1 MARARCHDLDPAV
14 ELDYDMTQDPGLSP
28 VLAGGAQPS
37 VWNYRMQDQVRDTQ
51 ESSEQVR

>member
-28 VLAGGAQPS
+28 VLQPS
-37 VWNYRMQDQVRDTQ
+37 QCLELSDAG
-51 ESSEQVR
+51 SSARYTGVK

>member
-28 VLAGGAQPS
+28 VLQPS